1 MNTSILRNY
10 SLPSPRIAP
19 RHRSTSDHQEPIR
32 AYRRA
37 LRAAEQAA
45 WDAARP
51 YSVRP
56 VIEPASNTTR
66 FAFGMLIATATAA
79 VRHQAASHPELLNWI
94 GQWIR

>member
-1 MNTSILRNY
+1 MNTSILRIP
-10 SLPSPRIAP
+10 SLSSPRIA
-19 RHRSTSDHQEPIR
+19 RRRRTSDHQEPIR

-51 YSVRP
+51 DPVRP

-66 FAFGMLIATATAA
+66 FLFGMLIATATAA
-79 VRHQAASHPELLNWI
+79 MLHQAVSHPELLNWI
-94 GQWIR
+94 SQWIG